1 MDAHVPPPVSPDKR
15 LANVILVNP
24 LVAKQRLIGAAATPA
39 FGDAVTVKGTAMMFD
54 LHPLASVICA
64 YTAPPLV
71 EYALGFAIIA
81 VAVALLYH
89 ITLPD
94 VLGSISPFN
103 DVKSNVA
110 LPLAHCDKP
119 VTALATGDGFTIS
132 VTVLVCC
139 GQPTPSPT
147 VYSY

>member
-1 MDAHVPPPVSPDKR
+1 MDAHVPPAVSPVSKFASEIVVP
-15 LANVILVNP
+15 P
-24 LVAKQRLIGAAATPA
+24 LVRKHIGAGLFGTPA
-39 FGDAVTVKGTAMMFD
+39 LGAAVTVKGTAMMFD

-64 YTAPPLV
+64 YTVPPLV

-119 VTALATGDGFTIS
+119 VTALATGDGFTIT
-132 VTVLVCC
+132 VTSLLALPQFAVV
-139 GQPTPSPT
+139 TS
-147 VYSY
+147 